1 MGNICRSQKD
11 HIQEII
17 DRDVH
22 NWRECVLDSKMTT
35 KIPSN
40 NPGTKLSD
48 YTDIEYLSKGHFGKV
63 YKVRSKLDD
72 KIYCMK
78 SLNKNAINHDE
89 EFKNLAAEKEIL
101 STIDHPNITKMYSS
115 FQTKNRLYFVMDLVS
130 GGELFY
136 HLKQKKKF
144 DEETTC
150 FYAAQI
156 VLAVEHL
163 HKKNILYRDL
173 KPENILLDE
182 NGNAVLIDFGLAKL
196 GMTNNKTTKTVCGTP
211 EYIAPEIIEGRPYDK
226 SADWWSLGVLIYEML
241 TGKHPFKTKSNDV
254 YSMYKRICEIPVKMR
269 PELSSEAKSLING
282 LLTIKNFNRLGYSDL
297 GAEEIKFHDFFK
309 SIDWDLLEAG
319 ELHFPAVTSFI
330 KNEVSIDKSFEGKFK
345 RMEKNNAH
353 RRDNPVEELLA
364 ELSDDEIEAI
374 DGVDLDK
381 IKRIKTVSMKRNRTQ
396 KAPTYRYFDNFDFA
410 RAGRDNKS

>member
-1 MGNICRSQKD
+1 
-11 HIQEII
+11 
-17 DRDVH
+17 
-22 NWRECVLDSKMTT
+22 
-35 KIPSN
+35 
-40 NPGTKLSD
+40 
-48 YTDIEYLSKGHFGKV
+48 
-63 YKVRSKLDD
+63 
-72 KIYCMK
+72 
-78 SLNKNAINHDE
+78 
-89 EFKNLAAEKEIL
+89 
-101 STIDHPNITKMYSS
+101 
-115 FQTKNRLYFVMDLVS
+115 
-130 GGELFY
+130 
-136 HLKQKKKF
+136 
-144 DEETTC
+144 
-150 FYAAQI
+150 

-241 TGKHPFKTKSNDV
+241 TGKHPFKTKNNDV

-319 ELHFPAVTSFI
+319 KLHFPAVTSFVRTAI
-330 KNEVSIDKSFEGKFK
+330 SGGNNFEESKEFQK
-345 RMEKNNAH
+345 RKKTQ

-364 ELSDDEIEAI
+364 ELSDDELN
-374 DGVDLDK
+374 DSKGVDIEQ
-381 IKRIKTVSMKRNRTQ
+381 IKRIKHLSLKRNRTQ
-396 KAPTYRYFDNFDFA
+396 KQPTYRYFENFDFA
-410 RAGRDNKS
+410 GAGRTSITS